1 MSLPYI
7 FPTCLKAFA
16 ISRKK
21 NCRIYVLLVVLPL
34 SLLISLEYQQHGAEY
49 RPTAMRLKAMVI
61 CKETI
66 WSCAS
71 SDLLTPQST
80 MESYKIVVNQRLSH
94 SSRCLFKYLQM
105 PQANRTSVS
114 SLLTLFVRR
123 RNFSSVSHISP
134 FWLHV
139 RESTTSQLS

>member
-1 MSLPYI
+1 MSQCI
-7 FPTCLKAFA
+7 CNKSKT
-16 ISRKK
+16 
-21 NCRIYVLLVVLPL
+21 NCRIYVLL

-49 RPTAMRLKAMVI
+49 RPTAMRLKVMVI

-66 WSCAS
+66 WSRAS
-71 SDLLTPQST
+71 NTTEHYGILQDSRQPTVIS
-80 MESYKIVVNQRLSH
+80 SSSAH
-94 SSRCLFKYLQM
+94 SSRCLFKYLQIS
-105 PQANRTSVS
+105 QANRTSVS